1 MANGDEALKSQFIVI
16 CLIPKAIKH
25 KFIKTQIFIFNA
37 YLSYQKIKKKQGNY
51 DRIFKLLYNKKFD

>member
-16 CLIPKAIKH
+16 CLIPKAIKL

-37 YLSYQKIKKKQGNY
+37 YLSYQKIKKT
-51 DRIFKLLYNKKFD
+51 R